1 MHETSLIDYALKA
14 VETRTAQM
22 GIHETRWTVE
32 NHSYRVLSF
41 VSVYDNRVLLIF

>member
-22 GIHETRWTVE
+22 EIQEVSEVGLVIGKAKPSRDSWKKPF
-32 NHSYRVLSF
+32 RSF
-41 VSVYDNRVLLIF
+41 G